1 MGRFAAETKGT
12 GMSSTDVRT
21 SVEPPHAPFS
31 GRAPRPGGAPLLV
44 MLLVCAGVTIGAR
57 GGAAPQEPSA
67 PGTAY
72 DAIAT
77 DTARVLAGMAPSDSA
92 RFEEAT
98 KRAAW
103 IAYRD
108 DVSRN
113 WARLETER
121 FSVMRAWSSREV
133 LAAAGPC
140 DTLFYPFGGPDLI
153 NAYVLFPG
161 CSRYLLFGLEP
172 VGSMPV
178 VGQGDPG
185 ALDVLLNELRASLSD
200 MFVRDYF
207 ITREMMTDQKTPG
220 VNGTLPLLLVFL
232 ARVDARIVDIRME
245 SPWAGAEPAA
255 GAEQAPG
262 PSANAVRRQPQRPT
276 AVTIRFTVPGS
287 TRIQT
292 LTYAR
297 VRMEDAEFAKQEA
310 LVAYLERHAPFT
322 TLLKSASY
330 LLHDRQF
337 SKVRGLVLAGS
348 RAVLQ
353 DDTGVP
359 YRFFDK
365 AAWRVRLYGRYSP
378 PVKDFNYGNQPDLEQ
393 AYRDSAAVRDLP
405 FSFGYHWRQGTA
417 SVMLA
422 VRTESTR

>member
-12 GMSSTDVRT
+12 AMSSTDVRT
-21 SVEPPHAPFS
+21 CVEPPHAPCH

-44 MLLVCAGVTIGAR
+44 VLLVSAGITMGAR
-57 GGAAPQEPSA
+57 GATAPQQPSA
-67 PGTAY
+67 PGTSY
-72 DAIAT
+72 DAVAT
-77 DTARVLAGMAPSDSA
+77 DTARVLAGLAPSDA
-92 RFEEAT
+92 AGFEGAT
-98 KRAAW
+98 QRAAW
-103 IAYRD
+103 MAYRD
-108 DVSRN
+108 DVGRN

-133 LAAAGPC
+133 LPAAGPC
-140 DTLFYPFGGPDLI
+140 DTLFYPFGGPDFI

-161 CSRYLLFGLEP
+161 CNHYLLFGLEP

-178 VGQGDPG
+178 IRHGDPS
-185 ALDVLLNELRASLSD
+185 ALDARLNELRASLSD

-207 ITREMMTDQKTPG
+207 ITREMMTELKAPG

-232 ARVDARIVDIRME
+232 ARVDARIVDVRME

-255 GAEQAPG
+255 SAGQAAG
-262 PSANAVRRQPQRPT
+262 PSANAARRQPQRPT

-287 TRIQT
+287 TRLQA

-297 VRMEDAEFAKQEA
+297 VRMEDAEFVKQEA
-310 LVAYLERHAPFT
+310 LAAYLERHAPFT

-365 AAWRVRLYGRYSP
+365 AAWRVKLYGRYSP
-378 PVKDFNYGNQPDLEQ
+378 PVKDFNYGTQPDLEQ
-393 AYRDSAAVRDLP
+393 AYRDSAAVHDLP

>member
-1 MGRFAAETKGT
+1 MRRFAGEFAGT
-12 GMSSTDVRT
+12 GMPKTPLRT
-21 SVEPPHAPFS
+21 QAGPPYTTLS
-31 GRAPRPGGAPLLV
+31 RRAPRPGGAPLLAV
-44 MLLVCAGVTIGAR
+44 LLVSAGITMGAR
-57 GGAAPQEPSA
+57 GGTAPQQPSA

-72 DAIAT
+72 DAVAT
-77 DTARVLAGMAPSDSA
+77 DTARVLAGMAPSDAA
-92 RFEEAT
+92 RFEGAT
-98 KRAAW
+98 KRPAW
-103 IAYRD
+103 LAYRD
-108 DVSRN
+108 DVNRN
-113 WARLETER
+113 WARLEIER

-133 LAAAGPC
+133 LPAAGPC
-140 DTLFYPFGGPDLI
+140 DTLFYPFGGPDFI

-178 VGQGDPG
+178 IGQGDPA
-185 ALDVLLNELRASLSD
+185 ALDELLTELRASLSD

-207 ITREMMTDQKTPG
+207 ITREMMTELKAPG

-232 ARVDARIVDIRME
+232 ARVDARIVDVRME
-245 SPWAGAEPAA
+245 SPWAGAEPSASADQAA
-255 GAEQAPG
+255 G
-262 PSANAVRRQPQRPT
+262 PSAAAVRRQPQKPA

-287 TRIQT
+287 ARVQT

-297 VRMEDAEFAKQEA
+297 VRMEDPEFAKQEA

-378 PVKDFNYGNQPDLEQ
+378 PVKDFNYGTQPDLEQ
-393 AYRDSAAVRDLP
+393 AYRDTAAVRDLP

-422 VRTESTR
+422 VRTESIR